1 MHPTLLSQMNHAHQ
15 DDLKRLAHPKCVAR
29 TAPSLHHGL
38 HQTRRS
44 ARWLLSLAR
53 RIDPSVVSSLSIE
66 PSNLPSSILPTG

>member
-1 MHPTLLSQMNHAHQ
+1 MHPALLTQMNRAHQ
-15 DDLKRLAHPKCVAR
+15 DDLVRLAEGDHRAR
-29 TAPSLHHGL
+29 TKSPRHHGL

-66 PSNLPSSILPTG
+66 PSTLPSSILPTR